1 MIFRHVISQ
10 QPAYESF
17 SVFQCV
23 TMSFDVLRCVSTCS
37 SVFQYVSLPISVD
50 HCRPLLINV
59 AVDAFVSKVALRC
72 VQYEVVAPLIDQV
85 ALLADQKLA
94 LFIRESGGWYTFAHF
109 FWMEERSWLY
119 GDIATF
125 IKT

>member
-1 MIFRHVISQ
+1 ML
-10 QPAYESF
+10 
-17 SVFQCV
+17 
-23 TMSFDVLRCVSTCS
+23 T
-37 SVFQYVSLPISVD
+37 
-50 HCRPLLINV
+50 NV